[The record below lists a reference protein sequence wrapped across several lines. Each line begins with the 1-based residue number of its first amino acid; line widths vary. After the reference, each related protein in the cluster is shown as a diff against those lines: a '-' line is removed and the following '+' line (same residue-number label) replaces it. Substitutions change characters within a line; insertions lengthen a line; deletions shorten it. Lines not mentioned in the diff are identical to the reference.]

1 MNHPRTRSEIHF
13 KFNIETIIEIEIHP
27 NMVSELHFTLNID
40 KIVQIKYCR
49 DILNELTVS
58 KPEVPLVNT

>member
-40 KIVQIKYCR
+40 NCSNKI
-49 DILNELTVS
+49 
-58 KPEVPLVNT
+58 